1 MATEPNRL
9 PVESDVGSF
18 LLVVNSYS
26 CHSRFQY
33 LPGIDAALEAYVKT
47 FHEHLFFRV
56 YTAIDCDTVGS
67 LTNCIDEFIKLS
79 RDDGLDKVAFVFVGH
94 GEIHDGEECIV
105 TNAGETLPISKVIE
119 HFSIHLPSKSK
130 LFFIDA
136 CRTAPPGEARPPSV
150 PPLPKN
156 TFIVY
161 STLSRQDA
169 WYDRGVPYRP
179 TYGAWSYCFNEMFRN
194 FVGSLQS
201 LLTSVQLKMRNDLKI
216 VQIPEVRCT
225 DGTILNLRLNGG
237 RNVRELTHVLQVLIH
252 EYKEELFRRQGK
264 TCFKLADYTI
274 DSIGEF

>member
-1 MATEPNRL
+1 MATKPIL
-9 PVESDVGSF
+9 FPLKSDVGSL

-26 CHSRFQY
+26 SHSRRFQY

-47 FHEHLFFRV
+47 FYQHLFFRV

-67 LTNCIDEFIKLS
+67 LTNCIDRFTELS
-79 RDDGLDKVAFVFVGH
+79 KDDGLAKVAFVFVGH
-94 GEIHDGEECIV
+94 GEIHDGEECII

-119 HFSIHLPSKSK
+119 HFSIHLPVKRK

-136 CRTAPPGEARPPSV
+136 CRTAPPDEARPPSV
-150 PPLPKN
+150 PPLPEN

-169 WYDRGVPYRP
+169 WYDRGVLYRP
-179 TYGAWSYCFNEMFRN
+179 TYGAWSFCFNEIFRN

-201 LLTSVQLKMRNDLKI
+201 LLTSVQLKMKNDLKI

-225 DGTILNLRLNGG
+225 DGTILNLQLNSG
-237 RNVRELTHVLQVLIH
+237 RNVRELTHVLQVLIQS
-252 EYKEELFRRQGK
+252 YKEERIKSQGK
-264 TCFKLADYTI
+264 TLSYQITLLGD
-274 DSIGEF
+274 